1 MTCHNCRAECR
12 RFGKRKNRQRYQCS
26 LCHKVFTDARDQ
38 TRTRAAELS
47 AGDALRKRLEAF
59 ADQLEQQRAA
69 LVSTAQGEGISGE
82 EKPRE
87 ELGMLYGNVNTS
99 EQRPTESQLSRM
111 AVLAKD
117 VAGKRSKFEESLKA
131 LTPLNQELEK
141 RKLAP
146 VRPAA
151 GEDGQKK
158 TAA

>member
-1 MTCHNCRAECR
+1 
-12 RFGKRKNRQRYQCS
+12 
-26 LCHKVFTDARDQ
+26 
-38 TRTRAAELS
+38 
-47 AGDALRKRLEAF
+47 
-59 ADQLEQQRAA
+59 
-69 LVSTAQGEGISGE
+69 
-82 EKPRE
+82 
-87 ELGMLYGNVNTS
+87 MLYGNVNTS

-111 AVLAKD
+111 TVLAKD
-117 VAGKRSKFEESLKA
+117 VAGKRTKFEESLKA